1 VSKGISFAISLLVS
15 IVGPANG
22 ADLPL
27 SLAQVEKVTGQSGL
41 STKPAKYDKV
51 ATNFVTAQGTAVITL
66 KVASA
71 AIYEIW
77 KSQPSMD
84 DQVTYAALGE
94 DAVASKKGRYICF
107 KKAGQGICVVGGI
120 GLPSKPALATD
131 AHVTELA
138 KLAASK

>member
-1 VSKGISFAISLLVS
+1 MSKSVALAALLLVS
-15 IVGPANG
+15 IVGPALG

-27 SLAQVEKVTGQSGL
+27 SPAQVEKVTGQSGL

-51 ATNFVTAQGTAVITL
+51 GTNFVTAQGTTVVTL

-71 AIYEIW
+71 GIYDIW

-84 DQVTYAALGE
+84 DQVTYAGVGE

-107 KKAGQGICVVGGI
+107 KKAEQGVCVVGGI
-120 GLPSKPALATD
+120 ELPGKPALATY
-131 AHVTELA
+131 AHVAELA